1 MIRFS
6 TFLRIKI
13 YTLTTEKQ
21 QVNNK
26 FSFFCSQDEFR
37 YNTSGLLMDY
47 DNITIESQPIP
58 AVDLHTLSLLFIG
71 EKLIK
76 HCLKLK
82 CYTYYVVK
90 SEICIAKH

>member
-1 MIRFS
+1 
-6 TFLRIKI
+6 
-13 YTLTTEKQ
+13 
-21 QVNNK
+21 
-26 FSFFCSQDEFR
+26 
-37 YNTSGLLMDY
+37 MDY

-76 HCLKLK
+76 HCLKLI

-90 SEICIAKH
+90 SEISIAKH